1 MEVLWV
7 IRHKATEGR
16 GSYINGVINYVFGPW
31 AEDHAVNQYS
41 MTDISPRMIQKLFT
55 EKVDTWVPPRPLGAR
70 VISKTIAK
78 WMWER
83 ASKKG
88 LKPRICTKE
97 EFLKKLRNDAAVGAW
112 NDTLMWESGNKAFAD
127 PRFWK
132 IVDEERELHLRGE
145 CRLCMYNTMGKREKR
160 PREFGNAKGSRVIW
174 YIVRGPRI
182 LNEDG
187 WAKREN
193 TGFGVSGLGVNYLG
207 YVLEDLRDHGSFY
220 WNADVRGF
228 DTSVHSDDL
237 ADELLIEE
245 YAEDPRH
252 RALINSIYT
261 LCYRNVLALVPCP
274 SDRNGDGPNWK
285 RRFQRLRQLEADGV
299 ITEGDINTEDATRAD
314 RVREKVEEAL
324 REAGEK
330 LCSQMAVSGDDSVV
344 ANNNK
349 EYGRALHYIN
359 A

>member
-1 MEVLWV
+1 M
-7 IRHKATEGR
+7 
-16 GSYINGVINYVFGPW
+16 
-31 AEDHAVNQYS
+31 
-41 MTDISPRMIQKLFT
+41 
-55 EKVDTWVPPRPLGAR
+55 
-70 VISKTIAK
+70 ISKTIAK

-112 NDTLMWESGNKAFAD
+112 NDTLMWESGNKALAD

-174 YIVRGPRI
+174 YMWLGSIFLEFEALGF

-285 RRFQRLRQLEADGV
+285 RRFQRLRSERDV
-299 ITEGDINTEDATRAD
+299 
-314 RVREKVEEAL
+314 RV
-324 REAGEK
+324 
-330 LCSQMAVSGDDSVV
+330 
-344 ANNNK
+344 
-349 EYGRALHYIN
+349 
-359 A
+359 

>member
-1 MEVLWV
+1 
-7 IRHKATEGR
+7 
-16 GSYINGVINYVFGPW
+16 
-31 AEDHAVNQYS
+31 
-41 MTDISPRMIQKLFT
+41 
-55 EKVDTWVPPRPLGAR
+55 
-70 VISKTIAK
+70 
-78 WMWER
+78 MWER

-112 NDTLMWESGNKAFAD
+112 NDTLMWESGNKALAD

-174 YIVRGPRI
+174 YMWLGSIFLEFEALGF

-285 RRFQRLRQLEADGV
+285 RRFQRLRSERDV
-299 ITEGDINTEDATRAD
+299 
-314 RVREKVEEAL
+314 RV
-324 REAGEK
+324 
-330 LCSQMAVSGDDSVV
+330 
-344 ANNNK
+344 
-349 EYGRALHYIN
+349 
-359 A
+359 

>member
-1 MEVLWV
+1 
-7 IRHKATEGR
+7 
-16 GSYINGVINYVFGPW
+16 
-31 AEDHAVNQYS
+31 

-174 YIVRGPRI
+174 YMWLGSIFLEFEALGF

-261 LCYRNVLALVPCP
+261 LCYRNTGMVMDLIGREDSRGSGQNVTYVCNTFINAKNLI
-274 SDRNGDGPNWK
+274 G
-285 RRFQRLRQLEADGV
+285 RQLEADGV